1 MKRKFL
7 WLGFAAIT
15 IGLFVLIYHGPGRA
29 VLRGHVGD
37 VAAAML
43 VYATIGALSPQ
54 TWIRF
59 RAFTTFAFATLIEF
73 GQSFWSAGS
82 VLGELTIGDTF
93 DPWDILAYAI
103 GVVICVACELCWRS
117 QDVRASA
124 VAPSPQCA
132 SSP

>member
-1 MKRKFL
+1 VKKKFL

-15 IGLFVLIYHGPGRA
+15 IGLFVLLYQGPGRA

-59 RAFTTFAFATLIEF
+59 RAVTTFLIASAIEF
-73 GQSFWSAGS
+73 GQSFWNTDSF
-82 VLGELTIGDTF
+82 LGELTIGDTF
-93 DPWDILAYAI
+93 DWWDIFAYAI
-103 GVVICVACELCWRS
+103 GV
-117 QDVRASA
+117 A
-124 VAPSPQCA
+124 VAVAWEIRSDA
-132 SSP
+132 ARSRTSS